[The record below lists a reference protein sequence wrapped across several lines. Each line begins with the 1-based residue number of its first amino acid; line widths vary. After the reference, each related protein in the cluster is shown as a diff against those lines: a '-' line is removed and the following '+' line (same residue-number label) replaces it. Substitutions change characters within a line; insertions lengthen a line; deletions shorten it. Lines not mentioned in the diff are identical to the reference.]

1 MKHLWK
7 KLYWHGYTN
16 VCDIS
21 IRMQCNLLYYDSFWL
36 VGGFFKE
43 LPLKWE
49 LVVAN
54 NRTYTCEWIA
64 QVGEFI
70 DQ

>member
-1 MKHLWK
+1 
-7 KLYWHGYTN
+7 
-16 VCDIS
+16 
-21 IRMQCNLLYYDSFWL
+21 MQCNLLYYDSFWL

-43 LPLKWE
+43 LPLKCE

-64 QVGEFI
+64 QVGEFWSVKRFSKKSAG
-70 DQ
+70 DQMS